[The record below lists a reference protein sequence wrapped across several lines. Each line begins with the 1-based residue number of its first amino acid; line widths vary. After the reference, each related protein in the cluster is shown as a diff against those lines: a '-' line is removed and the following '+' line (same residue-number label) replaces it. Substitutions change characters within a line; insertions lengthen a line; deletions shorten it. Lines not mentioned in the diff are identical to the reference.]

1 MARLRCLLILLLSV
15 PVWAGTVTGHVFLDA
30 NGDGQWQATDQPCA
44 GALVSDG
51 WTVVATSADGTYSL
65 ESPDGYQVIS
75 VENPPQTWPT
85 HGFWRG
91 VTVGPATADFPL
103 RAQAQSVPFFFV
115 QGTDLH
121 TRPDVD
127 AQMAQYINAINNL
140 PVPVA
145 FVVHTGDLVV
155 DTCAR
160 DVPAARQL
168 FDTYIRQVAALKA
181 PLFSV
186 PGNHE
191 HVSWRLDGVDPNA
204 PGVGKS
210 MYRELLGP
218 MVYSFNYAGVHFVA
232 LDGTDWVNGRLAYS
246 MPASCVEWL
255 RRYVAHI
262 PVTDRMVILIH
273 EPLHSL
279 PQRAAVEEIL
289 AGRKVMLTLSGHWHT
304 VARAPVAGGV
314 EIVAGQTSYAWHGNP
329 GGFDAMAYHVVRITA
344 DGFDSAMGDW
354 AEKYPVTV
362 AEPGLR
368 AVLDQPLTV
377 KVNFLDL
384 GNEVQAAHIAL
395 GAMPAVPATL
405 GADGLYRTATANLDP
420 ARLPDGFHDLTI
432 TLAGSGEPFVER
444 QPRLVLTGN
453 QEAFNASGP
462 AVLRLRL
469 RGVDAANQIL
479 LNGQPLATM
488 PADAADNRVLE
499 MTVPAERLQ
508 RLNVIEVESAKL
520 LDGVGYDD
528 FSVDQVSL
536 TYGGQVCR
544 DPRFVNGGSVTVT
557 NITKAS
563 RAACY
568 VDLGYPTR

>member
-1 MARLRCLLILLLSV
+1 MRHLRFLPLLLLTV
-15 PVWAGTVTGHVFLDA
+15 PCLAGTVTGHVFLDT
-30 NGDGQWQATDQPCA
+30 NGDGQWQAADQPCA
-44 GALVSDG
+44 GALVTDG
-51 WTVVATSADGTYSL
+51 LTVVATAADGAYVL
-65 ESPDGYQVIS
+65 DSPDGYQVIS

-103 RAQAQSVPFFFV
+103 RAQEQSLPFYFV

-127 AQMAQYINAINNL
+127 AQMAHYVTAINSL
-140 PVPVA
+140 PVPLA

-160 DVPAARQL
+160 DVPAARAL

-181 PLFSV
+181 PLFNV

-191 HVSWRLDGVDPNA
+191 HVSWRLDSFDPEA

-232 LDGTDWVNGRLAYS
+232 LDGTDLVNGKLAYS

-273 EPLHSL
+273 EPLHAL
-279 PQRAAVEEIL
+279 PQRAAVEEVL
-289 AGRKVMLTLSGHWHT
+289 ADRTVMLTLSGHWHSL
-304 VARAPVAGGV
+304 ARAPVAGGV

-329 GGFDAMAYHVVRITA
+329 GGFDAMAYNVVRITA
-344 DGFDSAMGDW
+344 DGFESAMGDW
-354 AEKYPVTV
+354 AERYPVTV
-362 AEPGLR
+362 AEPALR
-368 AVLDQPLTV
+368 ALLDKPLTV
-377 KVNFLDL
+377 RAHFLDL
-384 GNEVQAAHIAL
+384 GSEVRSASIAL
-395 GAMPAVPATL
+395 GSMPAVPAAL
-405 GADGLYRTATANLDP
+405 GADGLYRTATATLDP
-420 ARLPDGFHDLTI
+420 AQLPDGFHDLTI
-432 TLAGSGEPFVER
+432 TLVGTGEPFVER
-444 QPRLVLTGN
+444 QPRLVMSGN
-453 QEAFNASGP
+453 EEAFNAVGP
-462 AVLRLRL
+462 AVLSLRL
-469 RGVDAANQIL
+469 QKVNAANQIL

-488 PADAADNRVLE
+488 PANAANNQVLQ
-499 MTVPAERLQ
+499 MTVPPERLR
-508 RLNVIEVESAKL
+508 RLNVIEVESAEL
-520 LDGVGYDD
+520 VDGVGYDD

-536 TYGGQVCR
+536 TYGGKVYR
-544 DPRFVNGGSVTVT
+544 DPRFVGGGSASVT
-557 NITKAS
+557 NITRAS
-563 RAACY
+563 RGVCY
-568 VDLGYPTR
+568 VDLGYQSR